1 MKRSTLERWWV
12 GIPLIAI
19 GAMILLKQLG
29 YDIDVGSIF
38 RTYWPV
44 FLIWW
49 GVKGLTEIRR
59 HGGYAAFGPVI
70 VLSIGGFFLARNL
83 GVIGYSIGEF
93 IRYLIPILLIGGGLY
108 VLIGPGHRDRKHQG
122 KGSMTPPSPPEQPYK
137 PLSDKDLEMPS
148 SFDEEFEKTFGKP
161 NQESVSGK
169 QQSFHSGEQQQN
181 VNGGDKDSFDKH
193 YNTHSGEQK
202 YGGFGHS
209 HSYGYQED
217 YGTKTFNKSTFIGDF
232 HMGKEVFSLKP
243 MNISSFIGD
252 TVIDLTKAQIPYGE
266 TKIVISHFI
275 GDVKVFVPE
284 DMDLGISLTTNSF
297 IGDMKLLD
305 HKRGGFMGSAQEE
318 TPHYM
323 ETGKKVRIIASVFIG
338 DVKVNK
344 VG

>member
-1 MKRSTLERWWV
+1 MKRSTRDRWWV

-19 GAMILLKQLG
+19 GALILFRQLG
-29 YDIDVGSIF
+29 YDIDIGYVF

-49 GVKGLTEIRR
+49 GVKGLTEIWRND
-59 HGGYAAFGPVI
+59 GYAAIGPVV
-70 VLSIGGFFLARNL
+70 VLAIGGFFLARNL
-83 GVIGYSIGEF
+83 GVIGYSFGEF

-108 VLIGPGHRDRKHQG
+108 VLIGPGHRDRKHPNN
-122 KGSMTPPSPPEQPYK
+122 KMETPSSPPEQPYQ
-137 PLSDKDLEMPS
+137 PMSPQDLEMPS

-161 NQESVSGK
+161 KQEPASGK
-169 QQSFHSGEQQQN
+169 QQSFHSEEEQHQN
-181 VNGGDKDSFDKH
+181 MKSKMHGQSYKQ
-193 YNTHSGEQK
+193 YNQHSGDQNSEG
-202 YGGFGHS
+202 YGHY
-209 HSYGYQED
+209 HNYGYQE
-217 YGTKTFNKSTFIGDF
+217 GNGKTFNKSTFIGDF
-232 HMGKEVFSLKP
+232 HMGKEVFTLKP

-284 DMDLGISLTTNSF
+284 DMDVGISLTTSSF
-297 IGDMKLLD
+297 LGDMKLLGT
-305 HKRGGFMGSAQEE
+305 KRGGFMGNAQEE
-318 TPHYM
+318 TPHYR
-323 ETGKKVRIIASVFIG
+323 EAGKKVRIIVSVFIG